1 MNSQRMYAM
10 SFADVYPCY
19 TKKAEKKGRK
29 KQEVDEVI
37 RWLTGYTQKQLE
49 AQLKSRVDVKT
60 FFAKAPKLNPLR
72 KLITG
77 LICGVRIE
85 EITDQLMREIRYL
98 DKMIDEL
105 AKGRSIEK
113 ILRSKNEPRLVT
125 KISGGTVHRI
135 PADLHK
141 AIGSDRSV
149 LVLWEGLTPLA
160 RNEWICWVTFVKQS
174 ATRKEHVVRLIADLK
189 KGKRRPCCWIG
200 CIHRT
205 DKKISPSVQGIL
217 VKRSSLKQKKA

>member
-1 MNSQRMYAM
+1 METQRIYAM

-19 TKKAEKKGRK
+19 IKKAEKKGRK

-37 RWLTGYTQKQLE
+37 RWLTGYTQKQFE
-49 AQLKSRVDVKT
+49 AQLKSRVDMKT

-85 EITDQLMREIRYL
+85 EITDPLMREIRYL

-105 AKGRSIEK
+105 AKGRSMEK
-113 ILRSKNEPRLVT
+113 ILRTKNAREFVT

-141 AIGSDRSV
+141 AISSDRKV
-149 LVLWEGLTPLA
+149 LALWEGLTPLA
-160 RNEWICWVTFVKQS
+160 RNEWICWVTFVKQT
-174 ATRKEHVVRLIADLK
+174 ATRNEHIDRLIADLK

-205 DKKISPSVQGIL
+205 DKKISPSIQGIL
-217 VKRSSLKQKKA
+217 AKRSTAKQKKV